1 MSALTPPATI
11 NVPLVLRMAL
21 VETSLV
27 IVGTFTDGATGLSN
41 QRLFCVAATSQ
52 FARATLR
59 APLSTLLRRA
69 LVRTF
74 RQGEE

>member
-41 QRLFCVAATSQ
+41 QQ
-52 FARATLR
+52 
-59 APLSTLLRRA
+59 
-69 LVRTF
+69 
-74 RQGEE
+74 